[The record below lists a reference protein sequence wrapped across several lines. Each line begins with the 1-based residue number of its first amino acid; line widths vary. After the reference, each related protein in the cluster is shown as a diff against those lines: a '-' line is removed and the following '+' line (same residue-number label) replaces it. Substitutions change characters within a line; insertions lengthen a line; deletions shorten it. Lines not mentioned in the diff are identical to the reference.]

1 MKSKCLT
8 LLLAGLLALSLCACG
23 GTTAQTGTADID
35 ALRTAMLDAAPADL
49 PEMLLLD
56 SSAADGAEKFPYLS
70 SFPYDK
76 VDSFV
81 LCYSA
86 DGKLADEIAVI
97 QVKDKADLDAAAESL
112 RAHREERLK
121 LYQTYGPD
129 QAARVEDAY
138 LTTQGNC
145 AALIICDNAI
155 AVENAFITY
164 LDNAAKEE

>member
-76 VDSFV
+76 VDSFF

-97 QVKDKADLDAAAESL
+97 DRGEVARRGSVGEVFPAIAAG
-112 RAHREERLK
+112 
-121 LYQTYGPD
+121 QT
-129 QAARVEDAY
+129 
-138 LTTQGNC
+138 GNC
-145 AALIICDNAI
+145 PARN
-155 AVENAFITY
+155 
-164 LDNAAKEE
+164 